1 MQRKGANIS
10 LKGYD
15 DIFSTEQSRA
25 ESQQERVQEIPL
37 SELHPF
43 EGHPFRV
50 VDDEEMMKT
59 AESVRDFGVL
69 TPAIVR
75 PDPDG
80 GYEIVSGHRR
90 HRASELA
97 GKETMPAIVRDL
109 DDDAA
114 IILMVDANLQRET
127 ILPSERAF
135 AYKMKLD
142 AMNHQGARS
151 DLTCSQ
157 IGNKLEGKK
166 SSEIMAEEMGTSKNQ
181 IFRYIRLTELIPELL
196 DMVDTGQIK
205 FNPAVELSYLASEE
219 QQDFL
224 SAMDYAQAAPSLS
237 QAQRIKKLAQE
248 GECTLDAMC
257 EIMNE
262 IKKGELDRV
271 TFKTDSLRKYFPKS
285 YTNKQMEDKI
295 IQLLE
300 QWQKKREKS
309 MER

>member
-1 MQRKGANIS
+1 MPRKGANIS
-10 LKGYD
+10 LSSYD
-15 DIFSTEQSRA
+15 DIFETDTSRNEA
-25 ESQQERVQEIPL
+25 KQERVQEIPL
-37 SELHPF
+37 SDLHPF
-43 EGHPFRV
+43 EGHPFKV
-50 VDDEEMMKT
+50 VDDEEMQKT
-59 AESVRDFGVL
+59 VGSVRDFGVL
-69 TPAIVR
+69 TPAIAR

-80 GYEIVSGHRR
+80 GYEIISGHRR

-97 GKETMPAIVRDL
+97 GKDTMPVIVREM

-142 AMNHQGARS
+142 AIKHQGARS
-151 DLTCSQ
+151 DLTSDQ
-157 IGNKLEGKK
+157 VGPKLTAAEKV
-166 SSEIMAEEMGTSKNQ
+166 AEEANDSQTQVK
-181 IFRYIRLTELIPELL
+181 RYIRLTELTPELL
-196 DMVDTGQIK
+196 DMVDSGQIK
-205 FNPAVELSYLASEE
+205 FNPAVELSYLAKEE
-219 QQDFL
+219 QKDFL
-224 SAMDYAQAAPSLS
+224 EAMDYAQAAPSLS

-248 GECTLDAMC
+248 GNCTLDAMC

-262 IKKGELDRV
+262 MKKDEMDKV
-271 TFKTDSLRKYFPKS
+271 TLKTSVLRKYFPKS

>member
-1 MQRKGANIS
+1 M
-10 LKGYD
+10 
-15 DIFSTEQSRA
+15 
-25 ESQQERVQEIPL
+25 

-43 EGHPFRV
+43 EGHPFKV
-50 VDDEEMMKT
+50 VDDEEMQKT
-59 AESVRDFGVL
+59 VKSVRDFGVL
-69 TPAIVR
+69 TPAIAR

-80 GYEIVSGHRR
+80 GYEIISGHRR

-97 GKETMPAIVRDL
+97 GKDTMPVIVREM

-142 AMNHQGARS
+142 AIKHQGARS
-151 DLTCSQ
+151 DLTSDQ
-157 IGNKLEGKK
+157 VGPKLTAAEKV
-166 SSEIMAEEMGTSKNQ
+166 AEEANDSQTQVK
-181 IFRYIRLTELIPELL
+181 RYIRLTELTPELL
-196 DMVDTGQIK
+196 DMVDSGQIK
-205 FNPAVELSYLASEE
+205 FNPAVELSYLAKKE
-219 QQDFL
+219 QKDFL
-224 SAMDYAQAAPSLS
+224 EAMDYAQAAPSLS

-248 GECTLDAMC
+248 GNCTLDAMC

-262 IKKGELDRV
+262 MKKDEMDKV
-271 TFKTDSLRKYFPKS
+271 TLKTSVLRKYFPKS

>member
-1 MQRKGANIS
+1 MPRKGANIS
-10 LKGYD
+10 LSSYD
-15 DIFSTEQSRA
+15 DIFETDTSRNEA
-25 ESQQERVQEIPL
+25 KQERVQEIPL

-43 EGHPFRV
+43 EGHPFKV
-50 VDDEEMMKT
+50 GDDEEMQQT
-59 AESVRDFGVL
+59 VESVRDFGVL
-69 TPAIVR
+69 TPAIAR

-80 GYEIVSGHRR
+80 GYEIISGHRR

-97 GKETMPAIVRDL
+97 GKDTMPVIVREM

-142 AMNHQGARS
+142 AIKHQGARS
-151 DLTCSQ
+151 DLTSDQ
-157 IGNKLEGKK
+157 VGPKLTA
-166 SSEIMAEEMGTSKNQ
+166 AEKVAEDANDSHTQVK
-181 IFRYIRLTELIPELL
+181 RYLRLTELTPELL
-196 DMVDTGQIK
+196 DMVDSGQIK
-205 FNPAVELSYLASEE
+205 FNPAVELSYLAKEE
-219 QQDFL
+219 QKDFL
-224 SAMDYAQAAPSLS
+224 EAMDYAQAAPSLS

-248 GECTLDAMC
+248 GNCTLDAMC

-262 IKKGELDRV
+262 MKKDEMDKV
-271 TFKTDSLRKYFPKS
+271 TLKTSVLRKYFPKS